1 MATYNF
7 IAPPFVTDESVE
19 AIHQRMMKNLPPDID
34 KTEGGFP
41 WDFTRPTALEK
52 SELIQFHLLEAI
64 KLMHYMFAQGI
75 YLDYH
80 AESVGLT
87 RKSPTAASGTLH
99 LTGSPGVEIP
109 VGFQFAVPAN
119 GEAAA
124 IIFETAEFCVIDHG
138 GEADVTVVAQETGL
152 IGNVSAN
159 TITIMASPTISGI
172 QSITNEEPIT
182 GGSVTEDDDSLRD
195 RIREVYENTN
205 ASFCGCD
212 ADYRRWALEADGIG
226 QVTIVPEWDG
236 PGTVKIILI
245 DANGAPANE
254 TLINAVYNSIVSPND
269 RSQRKAPIGATVTVT
284 SPSTLNL
291 TVSATLTLAT
301 GADLEAIK
309 ETISAS
315 IVKYLSEAHVEGIV
329 KTSRI
334 GAAIIDTDGVVD
346 YSELKINNGTSNITI
361 QQDEYPVLQTLTLS
375 EVS

>member
-1 MATYNF
+1 MTNYAF

-52 SELIQFHLLEAI
+52 SEMIQFHLVEAI

-109 VGFQFAVPAN
+109 AGFQFAVPAN

-124 IIFETAEFCVIDHG
+124 IIFETAEQCAIDDSGEVDVI
-138 GEADVTVVAQETGL
+138 VIAQETGL

-212 ADYRRWALEADGIG
+212 ADYRRWALEVDGIG
-226 QVTIVPEWDG
+226 QVTVVPEWNG
-236 PGTVKIILI
+236 PGTVKLILI

-254 TLINAVYNSIVSPND
+254 TLINSVYNSIVSPDD
-269 RSQRKAPIGATVTVT
+269 RYQRKAPIGATVTVT
-284 SPSTLNL
+284 SPSTLSISI
-291 TVSATLTLAT
+291 SAAVKVAAGT
-301 GADLEAIK
+301 DLESIK

-315 IVKYLSEAHVEGIV
+315 VVKYLSEAHTEGII
-329 KTSRI
+329 KMSRI
-334 GAAIIDTDGVVD
+334 GATIIGTQGVLD
-346 YSELKINNGTSNITI
+346 YSSLTVNNGTSNITI
-361 QQDEYPVLQTLTLS
+361 QQDEYPVLQNLTLT